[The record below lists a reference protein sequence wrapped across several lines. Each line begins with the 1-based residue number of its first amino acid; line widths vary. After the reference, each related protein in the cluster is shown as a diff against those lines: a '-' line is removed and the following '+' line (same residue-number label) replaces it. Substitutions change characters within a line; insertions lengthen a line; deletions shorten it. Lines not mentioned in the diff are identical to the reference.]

1 MKLSEFGISKDSS
14 NLSEKIFNVFKE
26 IKEKGI
32 DLLEWDVNDLV
43 FDKDFIREQMFI
55 SNTASEKE
63 LETLQSK
70 RKILKI

>member
-55 SNTASEKE
+55 SNTAS
-63 LETLQSK
+63 
-70 RKILKI
+70 